1 MNLLSVVSSLFTMQ
15 VYDRVVPNFA
25 YATLWVLASG
35 VLLAYLFELAFKLI
49 RLKLL
54 EASTLRLDEALS
66 LYFFERLMALKLD
79 RRPPRVGS
87 LVAQIRDYESVKT
100 FFTSTTLFAIAD
112 LPFIVLF
119 IAIVWM
125 IGETG
130 SASCRERGG

>member
-66 LYFFERLMALKLD
+66 LYFFERLMALNLD
-79 RRPPRVGS
+79 RRPPRVGRS
-87 LVAQIRDYESVKT
+87 DERRVGKECV
-100 FFTSTTLFAIAD
+100 ST
-112 LPFIVLF
+112 
-119 IAIVWM
+119 
-125 IGETG
+125 G
-130 SASCRERGG
+130 

>member
-1 MNLLSVVSSLFTMQ
+1 MEFRRLLFRS
-15 VYDRVVPNFA
+15 
-25 YATLWVLASG
+25 
-35 VLLAYLFELAFKLI
+35 LLAYLFELAFKLI

-54 EASTLRLDEALS
+54 EPSTLRLDEALS

-119 IAIVWM
+119 IAIVGM
-125 IGETG
+125 IGG
-130 SASCRERGG
+130 PVAPVLVFFVPFILAVGFPLYWPAA

>member
-1 MNLLSVVSSLFTMQ
+1 MRISDWSSD
-15 VYDRVVPNFA
+15 VCSSD
-25 YATLWVLASG
+25 
-35 VLLAYLFELAFKLI
+35 LI

-100 FFTSTTLFAIAD
+100 FFTSTNLFAIAD
-112 LPFIVLF
+112 LPFIALF
-119 IAIVWM
+119 IAIVGM
-125 IGETG
+125 IGG
-130 SASCRERGG
+130 PVAPVLVFFVPFILAVGFPLYWPAA

>member
-66 LYFFERLMALKLD
+66 QYIFERPMALKPD

-100 FFTSTTLFAIAD
+100 YFTTRTLFEIAAV
-112 LPFIVLF
+112 PFIV
-119 IAIVWM
+119 M
-125 IGETG
+125 
-130 SASCRERGG
+130 

>member
-1 MNLLSVVSSLFTMQ
+1 MILRPPRSTRTDTLFPYT
-15 VYDRVVPNFA
+15 
-25 YATLWVLASG
+25 TLFRS
-35 VLLAYLFELAFKLI
+35 AFKLI

-112 LPFIVLF
+112 LPFLVL
-119 IAIVWM
+119 
-125 IGETG
+125 
-130 SASCRERGG
+130 

>member
-112 LPFIVLF
+112 LQIVR
-119 IAIVWM
+119 
-125 IGETG
+125 
-130 SASCRERGG
+130 ASCRERVCQYV